1 MTDSRKTVLITGCRP
16 GGIGNSLAREFH
28 SKGYRVFA
36 TARSKDHLVDLAEL
50 GIEIFALDVTSPS
63 DIQDIRADISERAG
77 GSLDIL
83 VNNAGFV
90 RTMPALDLD
99 FTVVQQTFE
108 TNLFAVMRIVQA
120 FASLLIQAKGTIVN
134 IGSIAGIMPYTFG
147 STYNASKAALHS
159 YSDTLRIELSPFDV
173 QVVVVVTGGVLSRL
187 TLNKQDLPPN
197 SIYLPISSDF
207 RDHQGNTQRIGMP
220 SDVYARKVVNELI
233 TPHPSKWLWKGTM
246 ASRVWFLSTFFPRGI
261 WDLLLSKRSGLDK
274 MTALW
279 KKRLA

>member
-1 MTDSRKTVLITGCRP
+1 MSDSRRIVLITGCRP

-63 DIQDIRADISERAG
+63 DIQDIRADISERTG

-83 VNNAGFV
+83 
-90 RTMPALDLD
+90 
-99 FTVVQQTFE
+99 QTFE
-108 TNLFAVMRIVQA
+108 TNLFAVMRMVQA
-120 FASLLIQAKGTIVN
+120 FASLLIQAKGMIVN
-134 IGSIAGIMPYTFG
+134 IGSIVAIVPYTFG
-147 STYNASKAALHS
+147 SSYNASKAALHS
-159 YSDTLRIELSPFDV
+159 YSDTLRIELSPFNV
-173 QVVVVVTGGVLSRL
+173 KVVVVVTGGVLSRL
-187 TLNKQDLPPN
+187 TLNKQDLPQN
-197 SIYLPISSDF
+197 SIYLPISSEF
-207 RDHQGNTQRIGMP
+207 RYRQGNSQRTGMP
-220 SDVYARKVVNELI
+220 NDVYARKVVKELI

-261 WDLLLSKRSGLDK
+261 WDFLLSKRFGINK
-274 MTALW
+274 MGALW

>member
-1 MTDSRKTVLITGCRP
+1 MTDSPKTVLITGCRP

-83 VNNAGFV
+83 VNNAGFAC
-90 RTMPALDLD
+90 TMPALDLD

-120 FASLLIQAKGTIVN
+120 FASLLIQAKGTLVN

-187 TLNKQDLPPN
+187 TLNKRDLPPN

-207 RDHQGNTQRIGMP
+207 RDRQGNSQRTGMP
-220 SDVYARKVVNELI
+220 NDVYARKVVNELI
-233 TPHPSKWLWKGTM
+233 APHPSKWLWKGIM

-261 WDLLLSKRSGLDK
+261 WDFLLSKRFGLDK
-274 MTALW
+274 MAVLW